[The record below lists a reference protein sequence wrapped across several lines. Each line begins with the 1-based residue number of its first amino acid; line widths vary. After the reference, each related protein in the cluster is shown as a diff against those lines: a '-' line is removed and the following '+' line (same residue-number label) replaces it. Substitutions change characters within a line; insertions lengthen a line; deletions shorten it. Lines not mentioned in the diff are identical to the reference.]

1 MKSIFEEDTYNDV
14 LQRINNIR
22 ENAAPEW
29 GKMQAGQMFSH
40 TKIPFEIVLEK
51 RPPVG
56 KSNFL
61 MKLIFKKMMYNDK
74 LFKKNMPTPK
84 RFKISSDKDFNIEKQ
99 DLINSINDF
108 YSQREKTDWPDHLMF
123 GKFTADQTGQM
134 MFKHLDHH
142 LRQFGV

>member
-1 MKSIFEEDTYNDV
+1 MKSIFEKDTYNDV
-14 LQRINNIR
+14 LQRINNIG
-22 ENAAPEW
+22 ENTTPEW
-29 GKMQAGQMFSH
+29 GEMNAGQMFSH

-56 KSNFL
+56 KPNFL

-84 RFKISSDKDFNIEKQ
+84 RFQISSDKDFNIERQ
-99 DLINSINDF
+99 DLIESINDM
-108 YSQREKTDWPDHLMF
+108 YNKREKTDWPDHPMF
-123 GKFTADQTGQM
+123 GKFTANQTGQM